1 MSCWFNVRSKAGI
14 GVRNQK
20 IKSEKIKTDMLR
32 SNGKQSGKSVESVLE
47 KKRKGCGGKDLWKR
61 KVLSLE

>member
-20 IKSEKIKTDMLR
+20 IKSEKIKKIKTDMLR
-32 SNGKQSGKSVESVLE
+32 SNGKQSGKFVESVLE
-47 KKRKGCGGKDLWKR
+47 KKRKGCGGGGPKKYFIT
-61 KVLSLE
+61 

>member
-1 MSCWFNVRSKAGI
+1 
-14 GVRNQK
+14 
-20 IKSEKIKTDMLR
+20 MLR

-61 KVLSLE
+61 KVLSLEWKSVGVMCGMSGESIEEVPVVYEQVS